1 MSEHSRRVA
10 QLLKE
15 ASEAD
20 RARARYLNDV
30 AEGRIRLTPEERDHL
45 VGVEQYIQTLLK
57 VLGAETTKRLRVV
70 GEDEYGRGT
79 GDRLPRRLTDAYEL
93 VVHAAYGS
101 DPAVSTGDPTVLRGI
116 GRVDPRTSTNQ
127 PEGVGGS
134 AKPGK
139 RPGIARRNVIKD
151 RAAYE
156 LKIRAD
162 RRLRKLAQE
171 LEDFL
176 AGGDVRG
183 SVNVCTRC
191 ARIGEDGWRWCPH
204 CGHEMGEQPRVAA
217 QGG

>member
-1 MSEHSRRVA
+1 MSEHSQRMAR
-10 QLLKE
+10 LLKQ
-15 ASEAD
+15 AAEAD
-20 RARARYLNDV
+20 RDRARYLNEV

-45 VGVEQYIQTLLK
+45 VGVEQHIQSLLK
-57 VLGAETTKRLRVV
+57 GLGAETTKRLRVV
-70 GEDEYGRGT
+70 REDEYGRGT

-93 VVHAAYGS
+93 IVHAAYGS

-139 RPGIARRNVIKD
+139 RPGIARRSVIKD

-156 LKIRAD
+156 LKLRAD
-162 RRLRKLAQE
+162 RRLRRLAGE

-176 AGGDVRG
+176 AGGDARG
-183 SVNVCTRC
+183 TVNVCTRC
-191 ARIGEDGWRWCPH
+191 GRIGEDGWAYCPA
-204 CGHEMGEQPRVAA
+204 CGHEMGEQPRSEGV
-217 QGG
+217 G